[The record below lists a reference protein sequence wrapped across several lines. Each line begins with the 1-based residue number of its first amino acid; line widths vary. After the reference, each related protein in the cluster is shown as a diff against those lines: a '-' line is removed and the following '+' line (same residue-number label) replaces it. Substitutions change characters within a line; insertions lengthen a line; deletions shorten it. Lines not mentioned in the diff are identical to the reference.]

1 MKRVYSSKRDDILK
15 RKAEYEADYAEKK
28 SRYDAQYSKFKEV
41 SYNFFESVADEV
53 RNAIGH
59 TTLDLDIQA
68 SERWGDGICVRISD
82 EDNKFDDNKA
92 LAWSYS
98 AEMSRSGEI
107 KKESSSWSGLNACT
121 PAAIDNLKE
130 IVRVIEII
138 NNLDWTTILGKQT
151 PKYKDYVSERDPAY
165 GQKPNF
171 DEELKEADVD
181 ECVGKNILIKGVN
194 GSGNYYRGQVYY
206 HIVRA
211 TDKQYV
217 VEETHENYL
226 DNDIP
231 TRFGREYRVTKKKF
245 LEDMVPNKIETIEY

>member
-59 TTLDLDIQA
+59 TTLNLDIQA

-82 EDNKFDDNKA
+82 ENDKFNDNKA

-98 AEMSRSGEI
+98 AEMVSSGEV

-121 PAAIDNLKE
+121 PEAIDNLKE
-130 IVRVIEII
+130 IVRVVEII
-138 NNLDWTTILGKQT
+138 NNLDWAAILGKQT
-151 PKYKDYVSERDPAY
+151 PKYTDYVSEKSPNYR
-165 GQKPNF
+165 QKPDF

-194 GSGNYYRGQVYY
+194 GSGNYYQGQVYY

-217 VEETHENYL
+217 VEETYENYL

-245 LEDMVPNKIETIEY
+245 LEDMVPTKVETIEY

>member
-15 RKAEYEADYAEKK
+15 RQAAYEADYADKK
-28 SRYDAQYSKFKEV
+28 SRYDAQYSKYKEV

-59 TTLDLDIQA
+59 TTLNLDIEA
-68 SERWGDGICVRISD
+68 SERWGDGISVRISD
-82 EDNKFDDNKA
+82 ENDKFNDNKA

-138 NNLDWTTILGKQT
+138 NNLDWAAI
-151 PKYKDYVSERDPAY
+151 
-165 GQKPNF
+165 
-171 DEELKEADVD
+171 
-181 ECVGKNILIKGVN
+181 
-194 GSGNYYRGQVYY
+194 
-206 HIVRA
+206 
-211 TDKQYV
+211 
-217 VEETHENYL
+217 
-226 DNDIP
+226 
-231 TRFGREYRVTKKKF
+231 
-245 LEDMVPNKIETIEY
+245 